1 MKVYKITFYISLAIF
16 LFFAILSVI
25 FNFGISNCWSS
36 FVVNWCVGIACSA
49 VIVVVT
55 TIIQFK
61 VEQKKA
67 INKLVLIAESLIF
80 YNQLYGRILVSDV
93 PRNADT
99 IKELNI
105 IESNWRDS
113 LENDMKKARSV
124 LMDIEFFAKKQAL
137 LKMIKLS
144 NLFVIAQFD
153 KSENDYENETSLLEK
168 EYHKV
173 TSIIVDFA
181 EIVVSLRANGHG
193 KEEIEKYVQAYRR
206 ENLK

>member
-25 FNFGISNCWSS
+25 FNFGINNCWSS

-67 INKLVLIAESLIF
+67 INKLVLIVESLLF

-113 LENDMKKARSV
+113 LEDDMKKARSV
-124 LMDIEFFAKKQAL
+124 LMDLEFFAKKQAL

-153 KSENDYENETSLLEK
+153 KSENDYENEASLLEK

-173 TSIIVDFA
+173 TGIIVDFA
-181 EIVVSLRANGHG
+181 EIVVSLRVKGYG

>member
-25 FNFGISNCWSS
+25 FNFEINNGWSS

-55 TIIQFK
+55 TTIQFK

-99 IKELNI
+99 NKELNI

-113 LENDMKKARSV
+113 LEDDMKKARSV
-124 LMDIEFFAKKQAL
+124 LMDLEFFAKKQAL

-153 KSENDYENETSLLEK
+153 KSENDYENEMSLLKK

-173 TSIIVDFA
+173 TNIIVDFA
-181 EIVVSLRANGHG
+181 EIVVSLRVKGYE
-193 KEEIEKYVQAYRR
+193 KEEIEKYVREYRSK
-206 ENLK
+206 N